1 MKKFVS
7 NFLNAPE
14 LLNHSQR
21 KFSKS
26 YLFLS
31 VLLIFCTPIL
41 LYIELV
47 SDKIYQNYIWA
58 FLSFDRFIIMFFS
71 LDLLLRIF
79 SAEKKF
85 KYIFSLNGLIDILSV
100 VPEWISI
107 LIGGGGNSAWLRVLR
122 LFRVGKLVTANK
134 GSGFLSGFTGIVA
147 IISVGIISVKVLV
160 LIIES
165 YGWLPEFD
173 NISLILGLVSF
184 SLAMLLGTKL
194 SVVNGRL
201 NDLED
206 SITNIVAGI
215 KVFWFTNK
223 ESRPHLQRW
232 IRSFHSLLKNP
243 SEEAV
248 SDMRKESNLL
258 YESIGDQGINPNLV
272 NFSRDV
278 AFVTNTSITEVN
290 PFYEKFLKEVTIV
303 FTIVVVGAVPGITGL
318 VASLILSYIFF
329 GMFFLIEDMDHPLDY
344 SDESLITV
352 NLSSLE
358 ELIEN
363 LEIDSLQ

>member
-1 MKKFVS
+1 MK
-7 NFLNAPE
+7 NFLANMLNSPD
-14 LLNHSQR
+14 LLEGSQ
-21 KFSKS
+21 KKISNI
-26 YLFLS
+26 YLFIS
-31 VLLIFCTPIL
+31 VVLIFFTPIL

-47 SDKIYQNYIWA
+47 SEGFYQKYSLVFSSLDN
-58 FLSFDRFIIMFFS
+58 FIILFFTI
-71 LDLLLRIF
+71 DLLLRIYA
-79 SAEKKF
+79 AEKKS
-85 KYIFSLNGLIDILSV
+85 KYFFSINGVIDVLSV
-100 VPEWISI
+100 VPEWIAI
-107 LIGGGGNSAWLRVLR
+107 YIGAGGNSAWLRVLR
-122 LFRVGKLVTANK
+122 LFRVGKLISAKK
-134 GSGFLSGFTGIVA
+134 GSGFLSGFTGVVA
-147 IISVGIISVKVLV
+147 VMSVAIISVKVLV

-165 YGWLPEFD
+165 FGWLPEFE
-173 NISLILGLVSF
+173 NISLVLGLVSF

-206 SITNIVAGI
+206 SLTSIVAGI

-223 ESRPHLQRW
+223 DSRPHLRRW
-232 IRSFHSLLKNP
+232 ITAFHKLLKDP
-243 SEEAV
+243 DAEAV
-248 SDMRKESNLL
+248 SNMRKETNLL
-258 YESIGDQGINPNLV
+258 YESIGDEGINPNLV

-303 FTIVVVGAVPGITGL
+303 FTVVVVGAVPGITGL

-352 NLSSLE
+352 NLDPLE

-363 LEIDSLQ
+363 LSIND

>member
-1 MKKFVS
+1 MKDFLANMLNSPDLLEGSQKKIS
-7 NFLNAPE
+7 NI
-14 LLNHSQR
+14 
-21 KFSKS
+21 
-26 YLFLS
+26 YLFIS
-31 VLLIFCTPIL
+31 VVLIFFTPIL

-47 SDKIYQNYIWA
+47 SEGFYQKYSLVFSSLDN
-58 FLSFDRFIIMFFS
+58 FIILFFTI
-71 LDLLLRIF
+71 DLLLRIYA
-79 SAEKKF
+79 AEKKS
-85 KYIFSLNGLIDILSV
+85 KYFFSINGVIDVLSV
-100 VPEWISI
+100 VPEWIAI
-107 LIGGGGNSAWLRVLR
+107 YIGAGGNSAWLRVLR
-122 LFRVGKLVTANK
+122 LFRVGKLISAKK
-134 GSGFLSGFTGIVA
+134 GSGFLSGFTGVVA
-147 IISVGIISVKVLV
+147 VMSVAIISVKVLV

-165 YGWLPEFD
+165 FGWLPEFE
-173 NISLILGLVSF
+173 NISLVLGLVSF

-206 SITNIVAGI
+206 SLTSIVAGI

-223 ESRPHLQRW
+223 DSRPHLRRW
-232 IRSFHSLLKNP
+232 ITAFHKLLKNP
-243 SEEAV
+243 DIEAV
-248 SDMRKESNLL
+248 SNMRKETNLL
-258 YESIGDQGINPNLV
+258 YESIGDEGINPNLV

-303 FTIVVVGAVPGITGL
+303 FTVVVVGAVPGITGL

-352 NLSSLE
+352 NLDPLE

-363 LEIDSLQ
+363 LSIND

>member
-1 MKKFVS
+1 MRESLS
-7 NFLNAPE
+7 NFLNSPD
-14 LLNHSQR
+14 LLEGSQ
-21 KFSKS
+21 KKISNF
-26 YLFLS
+26 YLFIS
-31 VLLIFCTPIL
+31 VILIFFTPIL

-47 SDKIYQNYIWA
+47 SDGFYQKYIA
-58 FLSFDRFIIMFFS
+58 IFSSLDKFIILFFS
-71 LDLLLRIF
+71 IDLLLRIYA
-79 SAEKKF
+79 AEKKS
-85 KYIFSLNGLIDILSV
+85 KYLLSINGFIDILSV
-100 VPEWISI
+100 VPEWIAIYLGS
-107 LIGGGGNSAWLRVLR
+107 GGNSVWLRILR
-122 LFRVGKLVTANK
+122 LFRVGKLVSVKK
-134 GSGFLSGFTGIVA
+134 GSGLLSGFTGIVA
-147 IISVGIISVKVLV
+147 VMSVGIISVKVLV

-173 NISLILGLVSF
+173 NISLVLGLVSF

-206 SITNIVAGI
+206 SLTSIVAGI

-223 ESRPHLQRW
+223 DSRPHLKRW
-232 IRSFHSLLKNP
+232 VIAFHKLLKNP
-243 SEEAV
+243 DAEAV
-248 SDMRKESNLL
+248 SNMRKETNLL
-258 YESIGDQGINPNLV
+258 YESIGDEGINPNLV
-272 NFSRDV
+272 KFSRDV

-290 PFYEKFLKEVTIV
+290 PFYEKFLKEVIIV
-303 FTIVVVGAVPGITGL
+303 FTVVVVGAVPGVTGL

-352 NLSSLE
+352 NLDPLE

-363 LEIDSLQ
+363 LSINN

>member
-1 MKKFVS
+1 MREWTS

-14 LLNHSQR
+14 LLNDSQR
-21 KFSKS
+21 KFSQF
-26 YLFLS
+26 YLFVS
-31 VLLIFCTPIL
+31 VLLIFFTPIL

-47 SDKIYQNYIWA
+47 SDNFYPSYIQL
-58 FLSFDRFIIMFFS
+58 FLVFDRFIILFFS
-71 LDLLLRIF
+71 FDLLLRIY

-85 KYIFSLNGLIDILSV
+85 EYLLSLNGLIDFISV
-100 VPEWISI
+100 IPEWIAI
-107 LIGGGGNSAWLRVLR
+107 LLGIGGNSAWLRVLR

-147 IISVGIISVKVLV
+147 VISVGIISVKVLV

-165 YGWLPEFD
+165 FGWLPQFD

-206 SITNIVAGI
+206 SVTNIVAGI

-223 ESRPHLQRW
+223 DSRPHLKRW
-232 IRSFHSLLKNP
+232 IIAFHKLLKNP
-243 SEEAV
+243 DPEAV
-248 SDMRKESNLL
+248 SNMRRETNLL
-258 YESIGDQGINPNLV
+258 YESIGDEGINPNLV

-303 FTIVVVGAVPGITGL
+303 FTVVVVGAVPGITGL

-352 NLSSLE
+352 NLDPLE

-363 LEIDSLQ
+363 LGIND

>member
-1 MKKFVS
+1 MIKLT
-7 NFLNAPE
+7 NFLNTPE
-14 LLNHSQR
+14 LLDKRER
-21 KFSKS
+21 KFSYI
-26 YLFLS
+26 YLFVS

-47 SDKIYQNYIWA
+47 SDNFYESYVQI
-58 FLSFDRFIIMFFS
+58 FLSFDRFIILFFS
-71 LDLLLRIF
+71 LDLLLRFIA
-79 SAEKKF
+79 AEKKF
-85 KYIFSLNGLIDILSV
+85 EYIFSLNGLIDILSV
-100 VPEWISI
+100 VPEWIAI
-107 LIGGGGNSAWLRVLR
+107 MLGGGGNSAWLRVLR

-134 GSGFLSGFTGIVA
+134 GTGFLSGFTGIVA

-223 ESRPHLQRW
+223 DSRPHLQRW
-232 IRSFHSLLKNP
+232 IRSFYSLLKSP
-243 SEEAV
+243 SEKAV
-248 SDMRKESNLL
+248 SEMRKESNLL
-258 YESIGDQGINPNLV
+258 YECIGDQGINPNLV

-352 NLSSLE
+352 NLSPLE

-363 LEIDSLQ
+363 LEIDRLQ

>member
-1 MKKFVS
+1 MKKYLTNMLNSPDLLEGSQKKIS
-7 NFLNAPE
+7 NF
-14 LLNHSQR
+14 
-21 KFSKS
+21 
-26 YLFLS
+26 YLFIS
-31 VLLIFCTPIL
+31 VVLIFFTPIL

-47 SDKIYQNYIWA
+47 SEEFYQKYTLVFSSLDN
-58 FLSFDRFIIMFFS
+58 FIILFFS
-71 LDLLLRIF
+71 IDLLLRIYAAKKKSEYFF
-79 SAEKKF
+79 S
-85 KYIFSLNGLIDILSV
+85 INGVIDVLSV
-100 VPEWISI
+100 VPEWIAI
-107 LIGGGGNSAWLRVLR
+107 YLGAGANSAWLRVLR
-122 LFRVGKLVTANK
+122 LFRVGKLVSAKK
-134 GSGFLSGFTGIVA
+134 GSGLLSGFTGVVA
-147 IISVGIISVKVLV
+147 VMSVAIISVKVLV

-165 YGWLPEFD
+165 FGWLPEFE
-173 NISLILGLVSF
+173 NISLVLGLVSF

-206 SITNIVAGI
+206 SLTSIVAGI

-223 ESRPHLQRW
+223 DSRLHLRRW
-232 IRSFHSLLKNP
+232 IIAFHKLLKDP
-243 SEEAV
+243 DSEAV
-248 SDMRKESNLL
+248 SNMRKETNLL
-258 YESIGDQGINPNLV
+258 YESIGDEGINPNLV

-303 FTIVVVGAVPGITGL
+303 FTVVVVGAVPGITGL

-352 NLSSLE
+352 NLDPLE

-363 LEIDSLQ
+363 LSIND

>member
-1 MKKFVS
+1 MKDFLANMLNSPDLLEGSQKKIS
-7 NFLNAPE
+7 NI
-14 LLNHSQR
+14 
-21 KFSKS
+21 
-26 YLFLS
+26 YLFIS
-31 VLLIFCTPIL
+31 VVLIFFTPIL

-47 SDKIYQNYIWA
+47 SEGFYQKYSLVFSSLDN
-58 FLSFDRFIIMFFS
+58 FIILFFTI
-71 LDLLLRIF
+71 DLLLRIYA
-79 SAEKKF
+79 AEKKS
-85 KYIFSLNGLIDILSV
+85 KYFFSINGVIDVLSV
-100 VPEWISI
+100 VPEWIAI
-107 LIGGGGNSAWLRVLR
+107 YIGAGGNSAWLRVLR
-122 LFRVGKLVTANK
+122 LFRVGKLISAKK
-134 GSGFLSGFTGIVA
+134 GSGFLSGFTGVVA
-147 IISVGIISVKVLV
+147 VMSVAIISVKVLV

-165 YGWLPEFD
+165 FGWLPEFE
-173 NISLILGLVSF
+173 NISLVLGLVSF

-206 SITNIVAGI
+206 SLTSIVAGI

-223 ESRPHLQRW
+223 DSRPHLRRW
-232 IRSFHSLLKNP
+232 ITAFHKLLKNP
-243 SEEAV
+243 DADAV
-248 SDMRKESNLL
+248 SNMRKETNLL
-258 YESIGDQGINPNLV
+258 YESIGDEGINPNLV

-303 FTIVVVGAVPGITGL
+303 FTVVVVGAVPGITGL

-352 NLSSLE
+352 NLDPLE
-358 ELIEN
+358 ELIGN
-363 LEIDSLQ
+363 LSIND

>member
-1 MKKFVS
+1 MREFLSNLFDSPDLLEGHQKKIS
-7 NFLNAPE
+7 NL
-14 LLNHSQR
+14 
-21 KFSKS
+21 
-26 YLFLS
+26 YLFIS
-31 VLLIFCTPIL
+31 VILIFFTPIL

-47 SDKIYQNYIWA
+47 SGGFYQAYAAVFSSLDK
-58 FLSFDRFIIMFFS
+58 FIILFFS
-71 LDLLLRIF
+71 IDLMLRIF
-79 SAEKKF
+79 AAEKKF
-85 KYIFSLNGLIDILSV
+85 KYFLSINGVIDVLSV
-100 VPEWISI
+100 VPEWIAI
-107 LIGGGGNSAWLRVLR
+107 IFGAGGNSAWLRVLR
-122 LFRVGKLVTANK
+122 LFRVGKLVSTKK
-134 GSGFLSGFTGIVA
+134 GSGFLSGFTGVVA
-147 IISVGIISVKVLV
+147 VISVGIISVKVLI

-173 NISLILGLVSF
+173 NISLVLGLVSF

-194 SVVNGRL
+194 SIVNGRL

-206 SITNIVAGI
+206 SLTNIVAAI

-223 ESRPHLQRW
+223 DSRPHIKRW
-232 IRSFHSLLKNP
+232 IAAFYKLLKDPNV
-243 SEEAV
+243 EAV
-248 SDMRKESNLL
+248 SNMRKETNLL
-258 YESIGDQGINPNLV
+258 YEKIGDEGINPNLV

-352 NLSSLE
+352 NLDPLE

-363 LEIDSLQ
+363 LSINN

>member
-1 MKKFVS
+1 MKDFLANMLNSPDLLEGSQKKIS
-7 NFLNAPE
+7 NI
-14 LLNHSQR
+14 
-21 KFSKS
+21 
-26 YLFLS
+26 YLFIS
-31 VLLIFCTPIL
+31 VVLIFFTPIL

-47 SDKIYQNYIWA
+47 SEGFYQKYSLVFSSLDN
-58 FLSFDRFIIMFFS
+58 FIILFFTI
-71 LDLLLRIF
+71 DLLLRIYA
-79 SAEKKF
+79 AEKKS
-85 KYIFSLNGLIDILSV
+85 KYFFSINGVIDVLSV
-100 VPEWISI
+100 VPEWIAI
-107 LIGGGGNSAWLRVLR
+107 YIGAGGNSAWLRVLR
-122 LFRVGKLVTANK
+122 LFRVGKLISAKK
-134 GSGFLSGFTGIVA
+134 GSGFLSGFTGVVA
-147 IISVGIISVKVLV
+147 VMSVAIISVKVLV

-165 YGWLPEFD
+165 FGWLPEFE
-173 NISLILGLVSF
+173 NISLVLGLVSF

-206 SITNIVAGI
+206 SLTSIVAGI

-223 ESRPHLQRW
+223 DSRPHLRRW
-232 IRSFHSLLKNP
+232 ITAFHKLLKNP
-243 SEEAV
+243 DIEAV
-248 SDMRKESNLL
+248 SNMRKETNLL
-258 YESIGDQGINPNLV
+258 YESIGDEGINPNLV

-303 FTIVVVGAVPGITGL
+303 FTVVVVGAVPGITGL

-352 NLSSLE
+352 NLDPLE
-358 ELIEN
+358 ELIGN
-363 LEIDSLQ
+363 LSIND

>member
-1 MKKFVS
+1 MLNSPDLLEGSQKKIS
-7 NFLNAPE
+7 NF
-14 LLNHSQR
+14 
-21 KFSKS
+21 

-31 VLLIFCTPIL
+31 VVLIFFTPIL

-47 SDKIYQNYIWA
+47 SEGFYQKYTLVFSSLDN
-58 FLSFDRFIIMFFS
+58 FIILFFTI
-71 LDLLLRIF
+71 DLLLRIYA
-79 SAEKKF
+79 AEKKS
-85 KYIFSLNGLIDILSV
+85 KYFFSINGVIDVLSV
-100 VPEWISI
+100 VPEWIAI
-107 LIGGGGNSAWLRVLR
+107 YLGVGGNSAWLRVLR
-122 LFRVGKLVTANK
+122 LFRVGKLISAKK
-134 GSGFLSGFTGIVA
+134 GSGFLSGFTGVVA
-147 IISVGIISVKVLV
+147 VMSVAIISVKVLV

-165 YGWLPEFD
+165 FGWLPEFE
-173 NISLILGLVSF
+173 NISLVLGLVSF

-206 SITNIVAGI
+206 SLTSIVAGI
-215 KVFWFTNK
+215 KVFWFANK
-223 ESRPHLQRW
+223 DSRPHLRRW
-232 IRSFHSLLKNP
+232 ITAFHKLLKNP
-243 SEEAV
+243 DADAV
-248 SDMRKESNLL
+248 SNMRKETNLL
-258 YESIGDQGINPNLV
+258 YESIGDEGINPNLV
-272 NFSRDV
+272 SFSRDV

-303 FTIVVVGAVPGITGL
+303 FTVVVVGAVPGITGL

-352 NLSSLE
+352 NLDPLE

-363 LEIDSLQ
+363 LSIND

>member
-1 MKKFVS
+1 MKEVVS
-7 NFLNAPE
+7 NFLNSPD
-14 LLNHSQR
+14 SFKGTQR
-21 KFSKS
+21 KLS
-26 YLFLS
+26 YLYLVVS
-31 VLLIFCTPIL
+31 VVLIFFTPIL

-47 SDKIYQNYIWA
+47 NDSFFKSYINL
-58 FLSFDRFIIMFFS
+58 FIFFDRFIILFFTI
-71 LDLLLRIF
+71 DLLLRIY

-85 KYIFSLNGLIDILSV
+85 NYFRSLNGLIDVLSV
-100 VPEWISI
+100 VPEWIAII
-107 LIGGGGNSAWLRVLR
+107 LGAGGNSAWLRVLR
-122 LFRVGKLVTANK
+122 LFRVGKLVTARK
-134 GSGFLSGFTGIVA
+134 GTGFLSGFTGVVA
-147 IISVGIISVKVLV
+147 VISVGIISVKVLV
-160 LIIES
+160 LILES
-165 YGWLPEFD
+165 YGWLPEFE

-223 ESRPHLQRW
+223 ASRPHLKRW
-232 IRSFHSLLKNP
+232 IKSFYSLLKNP
-243 SEEAV
+243 NEDSV
-248 SDMRKESNLL
+248 TNMRKESNLL
-258 YESIGDQGINPNLV
+258 YESIGCEGINPNLV

-303 FTIVVVGAVPGITGL
+303 FTVVVVGAVPGITGL

-329 GMFFLIEDMDHPLDY
+329 GMFYLIEDMDHPLDY
-344 SDESLITV
+344 SEESLITV
-352 NLSSLE
+352 NLDPLE

-363 LEIDSLQ
+363 LDINES

>member
-1 MKKFVS
+1 MKEYLANMLNSPDLLEGSQKKIS
-7 NFLNAPE
+7 NF
-14 LLNHSQR
+14 
-21 KFSKS
+21 
-26 YLFLS
+26 YLFIS
-31 VLLIFCTPIL
+31 VVLIFFTPIL

-47 SDKIYQNYIWA
+47 SEGFYQKYTLVFSSLDN
-58 FLSFDRFIIMFFS
+58 FIILFFS
-71 LDLLLRIF
+71 IDLLLRIYA
-79 SAEKKF
+79 AEKKSEYF
-85 KYIFSLNGLIDILSV
+85 FSINGVIDVLSV
-100 VPEWISI
+100 VPEWIAI
-107 LIGGGGNSAWLRVLR
+107 YLGAGGNSAWLRVLR
-122 LFRVGKLVTANK
+122 LFRVGKLVSAKK
-134 GSGFLSGFTGIVA
+134 GSGLLSGFTGVVA
-147 IISVGIISVKVLV
+147 VMSVAIISVKVLV

-165 YGWLPEFD
+165 FGWLPEFE
-173 NISLILGLVSF
+173 NISLVLGLVSF

-206 SITNIVAGI
+206 SLTSIVAGI

-223 ESRPHLQRW
+223 DSRPHLRRW
-232 IRSFHSLLKNP
+232 VTVFHKLLKDP
-243 SEEAV
+243 DAEAV
-248 SDMRKESNLL
+248 SNMRKETNLL
-258 YESIGDQGINPNLV
+258 YESIGDEGINPNLV

-303 FTIVVVGAVPGITGL
+303 FTVVVVGAVPGITGL

-352 NLSSLE
+352 NLDPLE

-363 LEIDSLQ
+363 LSIND

>member
-1 MKKFVS
+1 MKDFLANMLNSPDLLEGSQKKIS
-7 NFLNAPE
+7 NI
-14 LLNHSQR
+14 
-21 KFSKS
+21 
-26 YLFLS
+26 YLFIS
-31 VLLIFCTPIL
+31 VVLIFFTPIL

-47 SDKIYQNYIWA
+47 SEGFYQKYSLVFSSLDN
-58 FLSFDRFIIMFFS
+58 FIILFFTI
-71 LDLLLRIF
+71 DLLLRIYA
-79 SAEKKF
+79 AEKKS
-85 KYIFSLNGLIDILSV
+85 KYFFSINGVIDVLSV
-100 VPEWISI
+100 VPEWIAI
-107 LIGGGGNSAWLRVLR
+107 YIGAGGNSAWLRVLR
-122 LFRVGKLVTANK
+122 LFRVGKLISAKK
-134 GSGFLSGFTGIVA
+134 GSGFLSGFTGVVA
-147 IISVGIISVKVLV
+147 VMSVAIISVKVLV

-165 YGWLPEFD
+165 FGWLPEFE
-173 NISLILGLVSF
+173 NISLVLGLVSF

-206 SITNIVAGI
+206 SLTSIVAGI

-223 ESRPHLQRW
+223 DSRPHLRRW
-232 IRSFHSLLKNP
+232 ITAFHKLLKNP
-243 SEEAV
+243 DVEAV
-248 SDMRKESNLL
+248 SNMRKETNLL
-258 YESIGDQGINPNLV
+258 YESIGDEGINPNLV

-303 FTIVVVGAVPGITGL
+303 FTVVVVGAVPGITGL

-352 NLSSLE
+352 NLDPLE

-363 LEIDSLQ
+363 LSIND

>member
-1 MKKFVS
+1 MKKYLTNMLNSPDLLEGSQKKIS
-7 NFLNAPE
+7 NF
-14 LLNHSQR
+14 
-21 KFSKS
+21 
-26 YLFLS
+26 YLFTS
-31 VLLIFCTPIL
+31 IVLIFFTPIL

-47 SDKIYQNYIWA
+47 SEGFYQKYVLVFSSLDN
-58 FLSFDRFIIMFFS
+58 FIILFFS
-71 LDLLLRIF
+71 IDLLLRIYA
-79 SAEKKF
+79 AEKKS
-85 KYIFSLNGLIDILSV
+85 KYFFSINGVIDVLSV
-100 VPEWISI
+100 VPEWIAI
-107 LIGGGGNSAWLRVLR
+107 YLGVGGNSAWLRVLR
-122 LFRVGKLVTANK
+122 LFRVGKLVSAK
-134 GSGFLSGFTGIVA
+134 RGSGLLSGFTGVVA
-147 IISVGIISVKVLV
+147 VMSVAIISVKVLV

-165 YGWLPEFD
+165 FGWLPEFE
-173 NISLILGLVSF
+173 NISLVLGLVSF

-206 SITNIVAGI
+206 SLTSIVAGI

-223 ESRPHLQRW
+223 DSRPHLRRW
-232 IRSFHSLLKNP
+232 ITAFHKLLKDP
-243 SEEAV
+243 DAEAV
-248 SDMRKESNLL
+248 SNMRKETNLL
-258 YESIGDQGINPNLV
+258 YESIGDEGINPNLV

-278 AFVTNTSITEVN
+278 AFVTNTSISEVN

-303 FTIVVVGAVPGITGL
+303 FTVVVVGAVPGITGL

-352 NLSSLE
+352 NLDPLE

-363 LEIDSLQ
+363 LSINN

>member
-1 MKKFVS
+1 MIKLT
-7 NFLNAPE
+7 NFLNTPE
-14 LLNHSQR
+14 LLDKRER
-21 KFSKS
+21 KFSYI
-26 YLFLS
+26 YLFVS

-47 SDKIYQNYIWA
+47 SDNFYESYVQI
-58 FLSFDRFIIMFFS
+58 FLSFDRFIILFFS
-71 LDLLLRIF
+71 LDLLLRFIA
-79 SAEKKF
+79 AEKKF
-85 KYIFSLNGLIDILSV
+85 EYIFSLNGLIDILSV
-100 VPEWISI
+100 VPEWIAI
-107 LIGGGGNSAWLRVLR
+107 MLGGGGNSAWLRVLR

-134 GSGFLSGFTGIVA
+134 GTGFLSGFTGIVA

-223 ESRPHLQRW
+223 DSRPHLQRW
-232 IRSFHSLLKNP
+232 IRSFYSLLKSP
-243 SEEAV
+243 SEKAV
-248 SDMRKESNLL
+248 SEMRKESNLL
-258 YESIGDQGINPNLV
+258 YECIGDQGINPNLV

-352 NLSSLE
+352 NLSPLE

-363 LEIDSLQ
+363 LEIDRL

>member
-1 MKKFVS
+1 MKDFLANMLNSPDLLEGSQKKIS
-7 NFLNAPE
+7 NI
-14 LLNHSQR
+14 
-21 KFSKS
+21 
-26 YLFLS
+26 YLFIS
-31 VLLIFCTPIL
+31 VVLIFFTPIL

-47 SDKIYQNYIWA
+47 SEGFYQKYSLVFSSLDN
-58 FLSFDRFIIMFFS
+58 FIIIFFTI
-71 LDLLLRIF
+71 DLLLRIYA
-79 SAEKKF
+79 AEKKS
-85 KYIFSLNGLIDILSV
+85 KYFFSINGVIDVLSV
-100 VPEWISI
+100 VPEWIAI
-107 LIGGGGNSAWLRVLR
+107 YIGAGGNSAWLRVLR
-122 LFRVGKLVTANK
+122 LFRVGKLISAKK
-134 GSGFLSGFTGIVA
+134 GSGFLSGFTGVVA
-147 IISVGIISVKVLV
+147 VMSVAIISVKVLV

-165 YGWLPEFD
+165 FGWLPEFE
-173 NISLILGLVSF
+173 NISLVLGLVSF

-206 SITNIVAGI
+206 SLTSIVAGI

-223 ESRPHLQRW
+223 DSRSHLRRW
-232 IRSFHSLLKNP
+232 ITAFHKLLKNP
-243 SEEAV
+243 DVDAV
-248 SDMRKESNLL
+248 SNMRKETNLL
-258 YESIGDQGINPNLV
+258 YESIGDEGINPNLV

-303 FTIVVVGAVPGITGL
+303 FTVVVVGAVPGITGL

-352 NLSSLE
+352 NLDPLE
-358 ELIEN
+358 ELIGN
-363 LEIDSLQ
+363 LSIND

>member
-1 MKKFVS
+1 M
-7 NFLNAPE
+7 
-14 LLNHSQR
+14 
-21 KFSKS
+21 
-26 YLFLS
+26 
-31 VLLIFCTPIL
+31 
-41 LYIELV
+41 
-47 SDKIYQNYIWA
+47 
-58 FLSFDRFIIMFFS
+58 
-71 LDLLLRIF
+71 
-79 SAEKKF
+79 
-85 KYIFSLNGLIDILSV
+85 
-100 VPEWISI
+100 VPEWIAI
-107 LIGGGGNSAWLRVLR
+107 YLGVGGNSAWLRVLR
-122 LFRVGKLVTANK
+122 LFRVGKLVSAK
-134 GSGFLSGFTGIVA
+134 RGSGLLSGFTGVVA
-147 IISVGIISVKVLV
+147 VMSVAIISVKVLV

-165 YGWLPEFD
+165 FGWLPEFE
-173 NISLILGLVSF
+173 NISLVLGLVSF

-206 SITNIVAGI
+206 SLTSIVAGI

-223 ESRPHLQRW
+223 DSRPHLRRW
-232 IRSFHSLLKNP
+232 ITAFHKLLKDP
-243 SEEAV
+243 DAEAV
-248 SDMRKESNLL
+248 SNMRKETNLL
-258 YESIGDQGINPNLV
+258 YESIGDEGINPNLV

-303 FTIVVVGAVPGITGL
+303 FTVVVVGAVPGITGL

-352 NLSSLE
+352 NLDPLE

-363 LEIDSLQ
+363 LSIND

>member
-1 MKKFVS
+1 MKEYLANMLNSPDLLEGSQKKIS
-7 NFLNAPE
+7 NF
-14 LLNHSQR
+14 
-21 KFSKS
+21 
-26 YLFLS
+26 YLF
-31 VLLIFCTPIL
+31 VNIVLIFFTPIL

-47 SDKIYQNYIWA
+47 SNGFYQRYISA
-58 FLSFDRFIIMFFS
+58 FSFLDRFIILFFTI
-71 LDLLLRIF
+71 DLVLRIYA
-79 SAEKKF
+79 AEKKF
-85 KYIFSLNGLIDILSV
+85 KYFFSINGVIDVLSV
-100 VPEWISI
+100 VPEWIAI
-107 LIGGGGNSAWLRVLR
+107 YLGVGANSAWLRVLR
-122 LFRVGKLVTANK
+122 LFRVGKLVSAKK
-134 GSGFLSGFTGIVA
+134 GSGFLSGFTGVVA
-147 IISVGIISVKVLV
+147 VMSVAIISVKVLV
-160 LIIES
+160 LIVES
-165 YGWLPEFD
+165 YGWLPKFD
-173 NISLILGLVSF
+173 NISLVLGLVSF

-206 SITNIVAGI
+206 SLTSIVAGI

-223 ESRPHLQRW
+223 DSRPHLKKW
-232 IRSFHSLLKNP
+232 IIAFHKLLKNP
-243 SEEAV
+243 DADAV
-248 SDMRKESNLL
+248 SNMRKETNLL
-258 YESIGDQGINPNLV
+258 YESIGDEGINPNLV

-303 FTIVVVGAVPGITGL
+303 FTVVVVGAVPGITGL

-352 NLSSLE
+352 NLDPLE

-363 LEIDSLQ
+363 LAIND

>member
-1 MKKFVS
+1 MKDFLANMLNSPDLLEGSQKKIS
-7 NFLNAPE
+7 NI
-14 LLNHSQR
+14 
-21 KFSKS
+21 
-26 YLFLS
+26 YLFIS
-31 VLLIFCTPIL
+31 VVLIFFTPIL

-47 SDKIYQNYIWA
+47 SEGFYQKYSLVFSSLDN
-58 FLSFDRFIIMFFS
+58 FIILFFTI
-71 LDLLLRIF
+71 DLLLRIYA
-79 SAEKKF
+79 AEKKS
-85 KYIFSLNGLIDILSV
+85 KYFFSINGVIDVLSV
-100 VPEWISI
+100 VPEWIAI
-107 LIGGGGNSAWLRVLR
+107 YIGAGGNSAWLRVLR
-122 LFRVGKLVTANK
+122 LFRVGKLISAKK
-134 GSGFLSGFTGIVA
+134 GSGFLSGFTGVVA
-147 IISVGIISVKVLV
+147 VMSVAIISVKVLV

-165 YGWLPEFD
+165 FGWLPEFE
-173 NISLILGLVSF
+173 NISLVLGLVSF

-206 SITNIVAGI
+206 SLTSIVAGI

-223 ESRPHLQRW
+223 DSRPHLRRW
-232 IRSFHSLLKNP
+232 ITAFHKLLKDP
-243 SEEAV
+243 DAEAV
-248 SDMRKESNLL
+248 SNMRKETNLL
-258 YESIGDQGINPNLV
+258 YESIGDEGINPNLV

-303 FTIVVVGAVPGITGL
+303 FTVVVVGAVPGITGL

-352 NLSSLE
+352 NLDPLE

-363 LEIDSLQ
+363 LSIND